1 MVDRGLSNTKLFP
14 KDELIKVELF
24 PRLSSW
30 GLSLGTLLEIVGFG
44 AFKGI
49 LGLLSLS
56 LSVASK
62 SL

>member
-1 MVDRGLSNTKLFP
+1 MVDRGLLNTKLFP

-30 GLSLGTLLEIVGFG
+30 GLSLDTLLEIVGFG

-49 LGLLSLS
+49 SGLLSLS